1 MIAGIVFISALML
14 SLILVRAAR
23 WLGIKRGIVAQPRAD
38 RWHQMPTPLLG
49 GVGIFFA
56 FIASLLLAY
65 TWNRQLNWSHIG
77 LLAGS
82 CIIFCLGLYDDIR
95 KLSPP
100 AKLIGQ
106 IIAAAVV
113 VLFGYSTN
121 FFTPKIDNAI
131 IAQLP
136 NLLLTFL
143 WIVGITNAINLLDNM
158 DGLAA
163 GISLITA
170 GFLIYFFWQ
179 SNDWSL
185 LVIAIALAGSLLGFL
200 FYNFPPAS
208 IFMGDSGS
216 LFLGFTLAV
225 LAIARQPQA
234 SNVFAITGVPTL
246 LFLLPILDTTL
257 VTLTRLLRG
266 QSPAMGGR
274 DHTSHRLIAFGL
286 SERQTLLALYA
297 VAIASGL
304 AAIAIETVDY
314 WLSLILVPAL
324 VIVLALLVAYL
335 GRLKVVSSPTPS
347 GGGAFSRL
355 IVELTY
361 RRRLLEI
368 LLDFFLIGLAFYLA
382 FLLTNGTA
390 LSEADLQL
398 FLTALP
404 VAYLGSYLSFFYFGV
419 YRGVWRYVGI
429 DDLLGYG
436 KAAFGGALSVA
447 AAIYLILPHEAYPRG
462 LVIWFGLS
470 LFVLLAASRSSFK
483 ILDMVYGRQAR
494 SQEERILI
502 IGAGDAGE
510 MAVRWLLMN
519 PSIGYRP
526 VGFLDSNAY
535 NSGRQIHGVSILGDL
550 SQIGEIIERKHV
562 DGILLTRDPGLTE
575 EAIERLVEV
584 CNEHGRWV
592 RNLKLEFEL
601 MEHPN
606 G

>member
-1 MIAGIVFISALML
+1 MIAGIVFISALIL

-23 WLGIKRGIVAQPRAD
+23 WVGIKRGIVAQPRAD

-266 QSPAMGGR
+266 QSPVMGGR
-274 DHTSHRLIAFGL
+274 DHTSHRLIAF
-286 SERQTLLALYA
+286 RIVRAPD
-297 VAIASGL
+297 
-304 AAIAIETVDY
+304 AA
-314 WLSLILVPAL
+314 
-324 VIVLALLVAYL
+324 
-335 GRLKVVSSPTPS
+335 
-347 GGGAFSRL
+347 
-355 IVELTY
+355 
-361 RRRLLEI
+361 
-368 LLDFFLIGLAFYLA
+368 
-382 FLLTNGTA
+382 
-390 LSEADLQL
+390 
-398 FLTALP
+398 
-404 VAYLGSYLSFFYFGV
+404 
-419 YRGVWRYVGI
+419 
-429 DDLLGYG
+429 
-436 KAAFGGALSVA
+436 GAL
-447 AAIYLILPHEAYPRG
+447 R
-462 LVIWFGLS
+462 
-470 LFVLLAASRSSFK
+470 RSHC
-483 ILDMVYGRQAR
+483 LW
-494 SQEERILI
+494 
-502 IGAGDAGE
+502 AGG
-510 MAVRWLLMN
+510 N
-519 PSIGYRP
+519 CY
-526 VGFLDSNAY
+526 
-535 NSGRQIHGVSILGDL
+535 
-550 SQIGEIIERKHV
+550 
-562 DGILLTRDPGLTE
+562 
-575 EAIERLVEV
+575 
-584 CNEHGRWV
+584 
-592 RNLKLEFEL
+592 
-601 MEHPN
+601 
-606 G
+606 